1 VHASLRTEH
10 GLELMASDG
19 HDPDAGGPD
28 EVSLSLSGDDQQA
41 LSRWLEAQAAA
52 AQG

>member
-1 VHASLRTEH
+1 VPASLRTGH

-28 EVSLSLSGDDQQA
+28 EVPLSLSGDQQTP
-41 LSRWLEAQAAA
+41 SRWFEAPATA